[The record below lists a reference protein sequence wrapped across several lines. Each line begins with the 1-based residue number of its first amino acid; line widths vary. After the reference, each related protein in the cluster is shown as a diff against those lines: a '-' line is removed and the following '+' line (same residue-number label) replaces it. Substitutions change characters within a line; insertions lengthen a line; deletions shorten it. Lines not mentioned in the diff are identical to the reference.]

1 MSQRHLQSQH
11 LFVMIGGSMK
21 SYELLCEAFQ
31 THNPKQ
37 VAEEMGVSVS
47 MVYKWAEPPE
57 QGSGAT
63 NPLDRIASLMNAIND
78 TRIVEWICAQADGF
92 FIKNPKIARLR
103 SYAVIP
109 ATNQVVQEFAEMLSV
124 IASAAVD
131 NNITST
137 EADRIR
143 SRWEDLKSVTEGF
156 VRGCEE
162 GNFGA
167 ITERQA

>member
-1 MSQRHLQSQH
+1 
-11 LFVMIGGSMK
+11 LFVIIGGGMK
-21 SYELLCEAFQ
+21 SYELLREVFQ
-31 THNPKQ
+31 IHNPKQ
-37 VAEEMGVSVS
+37 ISEEVGVSVS

-57 QGSGAT
+57 QGGGAT
-63 NPLDRIASLMNAIND
+63 NALDRIASLVKSTRDA
-78 TRIVEWICAQADGF
+78 RIVEWICAQADGF
-92 FIKNPKIARLR
+92 FIKNPKVTHLR
-103 SYAVIP
+103 SYAVVP

-131 NNITST
+131 NNITGP

-162 GNFGA
+162 GNFRA
-167 ITERQA
+167 ITEKQL

>member
-1 MSQRHLQSQH
+1 
-11 LFVMIGGSMK
+11 LFVIIGGGMK
-21 SYELLCEAFQ
+21 SHELLREAFQ
-31 THNPKQ
+31 TYNPKQ
-37 VAEEMGVSVS
+37 VAEELGVSVS

-63 NPLDRIASLMNAIND
+63 NPLDRIASLIKSVND
-78 TRIVEWICAQADGF
+78 TRIVEWVCAQADGF
-92 FIKNPKIARLR
+92 FIKNPKTARLR

-131 NNITST
+131 NNISGP

-156 VRGCEE
+156 VCGCEE
-162 GNFGA
+162 GNFRA
-167 ITERQA
+167 ITERLA